1 VLGFTRT
8 DKGEMMGPKGPM
20 ELVFLSRDPEEHH
33 QIVMVSGRPKDL
45 SFNVVNQISLSTTSL
60 TELKRLHTLLKG
72 RADIDQGKL
81 AAVSHGNAIS
91 VYFEDP
97 ESNRVELFVNTD
109 FYCIQPMRAPINLEQ
124 PDDLIWAQVE
134 AHARKQ
140 KNFKP
145 RSQWLGEMKEKM
157 ATNGKPPPAVSAGA
171 AAAAEP
177 VVPAR
182 FIRFVDAATGGTH
195 YGEPQQQALPYSS
208 AMVLAGDPLADP
220 PIPFTR
226 TGRIAKIDQ
235 LLSPIAPPN
244 ILCIGLNYMK
254 HYEEG
259 AKKRGIALPSKPVI
273 FMKTSNTVRNRPA
286 D

>member
-1 VLGFTRT
+1 
-8 DKGEMMGPKGPM
+8 
-20 ELVFLSRDPEEHH
+20 
-33 QIVMVSGRPKDL
+33 
-45 SFNVVNQISLSTTSL
+45 
-60 TELKRLHTLLKG
+60 
-72 RADIDQGKL
+72 
-81 AAVSHGNAIS
+81 
-91 VYFEDP
+91 
-97 ESNRVELFVNTD
+97 
-109 FYCIQPMRAPINLEQ
+109 
-124 PDDLIWAQVE
+124 
-134 AHARKQ
+134 
-140 KNFKP
+140 
-145 RSQWLGEMKEKM
+145 MKEKM
-157 ATNGKPPPAVSAGA
+157 ATNGKPPPAVSAG

-182 FIRFVDAATGGTH
+182 FIRFVDAATGGTY

-226 TGRIAKIDQ
+226 TGRIATIDQ

-273 FMKTSNTVRNRPA
+273 FMKTSNTVRNRPTDKPRHRRAVPPPATATATCCCCCCCYRYCCCAHHCLFPFALPA
-286 D
+286 DTPACLR